1 MKLNDIDCIHSSH
14 TLTTRNPRR
23 DREAP
28 AQLEA
33 PVRVEA
39 MRATQQGTYLVRVEG
54 KGANTSFVRE
64 IVFYSGLHWGI
75 ENDGAILLASLQYVN
90 RPWWELWLGERS

>member
-33 PVRVEA
+33 PARVEA

-54 KGANTSFVRE
+54 KGANTNFCTGDSFLLWSSLGYRE
-64 IVFYSGLHWGI
+64 
-75 ENDGAILLASLQYVN
+75 
-90 RPWWELWLGERS
+90 